1 MSGFQSYFSFIRNDE
16 KEADMIVNRAR
27 LMTEDREYV
36 DSLGSVVRRAFVGV
50 RADSVYTEF
59 VVTPALY
66 LPKEL
71 S

>member
-1 MSGFQSYFSFIRNDE
+1 
-16 KEADMIVNRAR
+16 MIVNRAR